1 MKSVLVVNTGD
12 RVHSAALAAR
22 LDLKVTFVI
31 EERFIDM
38 YPKGSDL
45 IIVKN
50 LNNPSESTQTVVESR
65 NCNEYSAV
73 ISLSE
78 RAALTAAY
86 IRSFLGLEG
95 ASVYTVL
102 NTTNKFAMKRKLET
116 AGVKVAQYKI
126 ATTQEEAIELSK
138 EVGFPVIIKP
148 IMGAGSDA
156 TEIFYSEEDI
166 KSEAAVKFFNQLK
179 NPITTSEK
187 EFPVIIEQFLDVQ
200 QELHCDA
207 LVING
212 EVKFIKVSKYIKP
225 VIEYNSG
232 IFGSITLP
240 NSNEIS
246 KEVIKIHEKAIEAV
260 GINNGVTHLEVFVTS
275 KGLIAGEIASRP
287 GGGGI
292 RKMLNYQY
300 GFDSWEAH
308 IALSL
313 QEKYIYE
320 QSTDWNINDEIGQ
333 FMLPVKRGKI
343 KLMSTEEDFIDI
355 PGYISSD
362 IKVKSGDVI
371 DGLLDSSAVSGI
383 IYVKIPNSV
392 CLDEL
397 ISLIEERFKLEIE
410 ERVYN

>member
-22 LDLKVTFVI
+22 PDLKVTFVI

-95 ASVYTVL
+95 PSVYTVL

-116 AGVKVAQYKI
+116 AGVTVAQYKI

-156 TEIFYSEEDI
+156 TKIFYSVEDI
-166 KSEAAVKFFNQLK
+166 KNEAGVKFFNQLK

-207 LVING
+207 LVIDG

-292 RKMLNYQY
+292 RKMLNYQN

-343 KLMSTEEDFIDI
+343 KLMSIEEDFMDI

-383 IYVKIPNSV
+383 IYVKIPNSA

-397 ISLIEERFKLEIE
+397 ISLIEERFQLEIE

>member
-12 RVHSAALAAR
+12 RVHSTALAAR
-22 LDLKVTFVI
+22 PDLKVTFVI

-95 ASVYTVL
+95 PSVYTVL

-116 AGVKVAQYKI
+116 AGVTVAQYKI

-156 TEIFYSEEDI
+156 TKIFYSVEDI
-166 KSEAAVKFFNQLK
+166 KNEAGVKFFNQLK

-207 LVING
+207 LVIDG

-292 RKMLNYQY
+292 RKMLNYQN

-343 KLMSTEEDFIDI
+343 KLMSIEEDFMDI

-383 IYVKIPNSV
+383 IYVKIPNSA

-397 ISLIEERFKLEIE
+397 ISLIEERFQLEIE